1 MKEQDIPKI
10 LLRKMMESKEGY
22 FEFDTSEIGPFRLPL
37 MGQFESADLYFDLGQ
52 IELRFRDHQEQKS
65 YRIPLRAR
73 ILKTLVDSLTTIDK
87 QYGDKL
93 RSQDEKL
100 SSGPSETQ

>member
-1 MKEQDIPKI
+1 MLKSDIPKK
-10 LLRKMMESKEGY
+10 LLRKMMEAKGGY
-22 FEFDTSEIGPFRLPL
+22 YEFDTSAVGPFRLPL
-37 MGQFESADLYFDLGQ
+37 MGQFESADLYPDLGQ
-52 IELRFRDHQEQKS
+52 IELRFRDHQDQKS

-73 ILKTLVDSLTTIDK
+73 TLKNLVDSLTTIDK

-93 RSQDEKL
+93 RIQDEKL